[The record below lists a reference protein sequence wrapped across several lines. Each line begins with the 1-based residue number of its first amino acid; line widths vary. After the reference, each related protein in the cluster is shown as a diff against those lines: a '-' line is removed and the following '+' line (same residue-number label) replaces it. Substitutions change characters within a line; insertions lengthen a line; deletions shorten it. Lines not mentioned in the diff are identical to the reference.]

1 MDKVDNLVVSL
12 IFTRLIPT
20 VKPRNYDELLH
31 SERKTSA
38 EIAFHD
44 LMTWWV
50 FSPPSCPPVDAPFFL
65 FFSCVFLT
73 SAHAPT
79 NAGASS

>member
-50 FSPPSCPPVDAPFFL
+50 L
-65 FFSCVFLT
+65 FFS
-73 SAHAPT
+73 
-79 NAGASS
+79 SSPLPPPPSPLSMIRSSLAFS